1 MDVANN
7 LLSIR
12 ASRASIEEIQK
23 WLDHLLSSILTEVLD
38 ISATSRIA
46 PFGDGAIPVIARMT
60 NTFIERIDNR
70 TVRGSYTPSATL
82 ILTTI

>member
-1 MDVANN
+1 
-7 LLSIR
+7 
-12 ASRASIEEIQK
+12 
-23 WLDHLLSSILTEVLD
+23 LD